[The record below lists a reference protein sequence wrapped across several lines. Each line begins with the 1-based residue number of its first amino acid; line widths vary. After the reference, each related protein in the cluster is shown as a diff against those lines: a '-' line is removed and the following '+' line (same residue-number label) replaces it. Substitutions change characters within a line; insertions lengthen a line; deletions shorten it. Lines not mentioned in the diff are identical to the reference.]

1 MEDGKAAG
9 CCGSVA
15 PPPSPSMHSINNVVG
30 HHEAADDLSLE
41 NEATSLDSMRT
52 KNHSGLIIAY
62 LNINSIRN
70 KFEFLKPLIAD
81 NVDVL
86 AVAETKIDETFT
98 TSQFLL
104 DGFSKPVRFD
114 RNKHGGGLLIYV
126 KEGVPFKE
134 LSVYKPP
141 KDIECG
147 IIEISLKKQKWLLF
161 SIYRPPSQS
170 EEYFFDEI
178 GKGLDFYSSKYES
191 ICLIGDFNCE
201 PKENIIS
208 GFMDC
213 YNLSN
218 LVKSPTCFK
227 SDSPRCID
235 LILTNRK
242 RSFQNTVT
250 MHTGLSDFHAMI
262 VTVLKSGYRKK
273 GPKIITYR
281 NYAKFCAEDFRKDLC
296 DQISSEL
303 QDDED

>member
-30 HHEAADDLSLE
+30 HREAADDLSLE

-178 GKGLDFYSSKYES
+178 GKGLDFYSSKYEG